1 MRYRDELLGPHTFK
15 YKSCAD
21 EDLRSLADGFADNM
35 LVEKYREVSA
45 RFITENNA
53 FQRHEEIFG
62 RHQTVNKMI
71 KNYQMRK
78 Q

>member
-1 MRYRDELLGPHTFK
+1 MGI
-15 YKSCAD
+15 
-21 EDLRSLADGFADNM
+21 SLTRNQSRTSLWRCDTCDGN
-35 LVEKYREVSA
+35 KNVSA

-53 FQRHEEIFG
+53 FQRDEEKFG